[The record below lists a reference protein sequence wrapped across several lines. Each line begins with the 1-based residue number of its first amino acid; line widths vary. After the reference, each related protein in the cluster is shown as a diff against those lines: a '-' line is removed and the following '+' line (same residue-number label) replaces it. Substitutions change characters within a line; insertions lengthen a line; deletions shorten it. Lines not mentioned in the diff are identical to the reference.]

1 MADQNEMIQN
11 LSDKIDTLLRDQATL
26 IEQANT
32 LVNLRQ

>member
-1 MADQNEMIQN
+1 MADQNEMIHN
-11 LSDKIDTLLRDQATL
+11 LSDKIDSLPQDQATL

>member
-11 LSDKIDTLLRDQATL
+11 LSDKIDTLPR
-26 IEQANT
+26 EQANT